1 MKRFYRQAGVAED
14 DAGYVVTLDARQLKT
29 PAKAPLVLPTRALA
43 QAIADEWAAQEGE
56 VRPAAMPLMQLA
68 ATAIDR
74 VAKLRGQVAAE
85 VAAYATSDLVCHRAE
100 RPPELV
106 ARQEAA
112 WQPLVAWAARQL
124 DARLEVAAGVM
135 PLAQPAEALAA
146 VSTAV
151 EAHDDLELTAL
162 HSATL
167 ACGSVIIA
175 LALSAGEIDAGGA
188 WTASQIDESWQIERW
203 GEEAEAMARRE
214 ALRAEIEAAAR
225 FLDLGRG

>member
-175 LALSAGEIDAGGA
+175 LALSAREIDAGGA

>member
-1 MKRFYRQAGVAED
+1 VKRFYRQTGVAED
-14 DAGYVVTLDARQLKT
+14 GSGFAVTLDERRLRT

-43 QAIADEWAAQEGE
+43 RAVADEWAAQEDE
-56 VRPAAMPLMQLA
+56 VRPATMPLMQLA
-68 ATAIDR
+68 ATAVDR
-74 VAKLRGQVAAE
+74 VAKLRPQVAAE
-85 VAAYATSDLVCHRAE
+85 VTAYAASDLVCHRAE
-100 RPPELV
+100 HPPELV

-112 WQPLVAWAARQL
+112 WQPLVAWAARHL
-124 DARLEVAAGVM
+124 GARLEVTAGVV
-135 PLAQPAEALAA
+135 PLAQPDEALAA
-146 VSTAV
+146 VAAAV

-175 LALSAGEIDAGGA
+175 LALSSGEIDAGAA
-188 WTASQIDESWQIERW
+188 WTASQVDECWQIERW
-203 GEEAEAMARRE
+203 GEDAEAMARQA